1 MHDDAWR
8 TEAGRDHDDFVH
20 ARLLPHTAKDA
31 GRIPHTHETLDLI
44 HIHSSHLLLSFL
56 LRFNS
61 LFPDKA
67 RINLYHFWQL
77 APPRR

>member
-8 TEAGRDHDDFVH
+8 TEAGLDHDHFVH

-44 HIHSSHLLLSFL
+44 HLFIYLSLIVFA

-61 LFPDKA
+61 LFPD
-67 RINLYHFWQL
+67 
-77 APPRR
+77 